1 MLTANRDLMQQ
12 ARESLKGNWTLAVI
26 GNAIYLILLFL
37 VQGIP
42 LIGWIGGLVIGG
54 PLTLGWTIFFLNL
67 VRRQEAQLAQL
78 FDGFY
83 RFVNAFLAYLLMILF
98 IFLWSLLLLIPGIV
112 AFLSYSMTFFI
123 LTDHPEME
131 GLVALRNSK
140 VLMKGNR
147 WKLFCLF
154 WRFLGWFLLG
164 VLSLGIGFLWIVPY
178 LQTAL
183 AQFYDDVKKDS
194 ANPQLVFGSPQPIHP

>member
-26 GNAIYLILLFL
+26 GNAIYLILLVM

-42 LIGWIGGLVIGG
+42 LIGWVGGLVIGG

-131 GLVALRNSK
+131 GLEA
-140 VLMKGNR
+140 
-147 WKLFCLF
+147 
-154 WRFLGWFLLG
+154 
-164 VLSLGIGFLWIVPY
+164 PA
-178 LQTAL
+178 TAR
-183 AQFYDDVKKDS
+183 S
-194 ANPQLVFGSPQPIHP
+194 